1 MKPAFDLRWS
11 MKDYFFDR
19 PEVQR
24 RVDDA
29 TRKELSKAGAFIRQR
44 AKHSLRRRKRTSE
57 PGETPSIHI
66 RDPVAT
72 LRNIWFVYD
81 PDAKSVIVGPI
92 GLDGSSQPV
101 PSLMEFGGTS
111 RVFEASPIPHGNRWI
126 PVGKRPPRW
135 AKRTRTRRA
144 KYKARPFM
152 GPSLD
157 KEIEA
162 GKISSVWAG
171 AVKG

>member
-1 MKPAFDLRWS
+1 MQLSLTIQVKDL
-11 MKDYFFDR
+11 FLDR
-19 PEVQR
+19 QAVIE
-24 RVDDA
+24 RVDRA
-29 TRKELSKAGAFIRQR
+29 KLRALSKAGAYIRRR
-44 AKHSLRRRKRTSE
+44 ARSSLRRRKAISA
-57 PGETPSIHI
+57 PGQPPSVHSQDKI
-66 RDPVAT
+66 AT
-72 LRNIWFVYD
+72 LKNIWFVYD
-81 PDAKSVIVGPI
+81 PGEQSVVVGPV
-92 GLDGSSQPV
+92 GLHGSSQPV
-101 PSLMEFGGTS
+101 PQLMEFGGTS
-111 RVFEASPIPHGNRWI
+111 RVFEASPIARGNRWV